1 MSDRSPVL
9 VTRSLAD
16 EVMRYLDEHCLVT
29 LNDEDRPMQRDRLLA
44 EVKGK
49 RGLLPMLTDRI
60 DEELLD
66 AAGPDLAV
74 VANYAVGYDN
84 VNVASCTERGV
95 LVTNTPDV
103 LTDATADMTW
113 SLILA
118 ASRRLG
124 EGERLIRAG
133 HSWGWA
139 PDFML
144 GREVTGKTLGVV
156 GMGRIGQAV
165 AARARGFRMRLLYHS
180 RTRKRDAEAALGAE
194 YRDLPA
200 LLSEADIVSVHVSLS
215 DETHHLFGADEF
227 RAMKPTAVFVNTT
240 RGAVVDEEALAY
252 ALERSEI
259 FAAGLDVYER
269 EPEIHVGLLSL
280 DNVVLAPHL
289 GSATVET
296 RTAMGMLAAENLVA
310 ALEGRSPP
318 SLVNPEAVERPA

>member
-1 MSDRSPVL
+1 MIERPPVL
-9 VTRSLAD
+9 VTRSLAA
-16 EVMRYLDEHCLVT
+16 EVMRYLDEHCLTT
-29 LNDEDRPMQRDRLLA
+29 LNDEDRPMARDRLLA

-49 RGLLPMLTDRI
+49 HGLLPMLTDRI

-74 VANYAVGYDN
+74 VANFAVGYDN
-84 VNVASCTERGV
+84 VDVAACTGRGV
-95 LVTNTPDV
+95 VVTNTPDV
-103 LTDATADMTW
+103 LTDATADMAW

-118 ASRRLG
+118 ASRRVG
-124 EGERLIRAG
+124 EGERLIRDG
-133 HSWGWA
+133 RPWGWA

-165 AARARGFRMRLLYHS
+165 AARARGFRMRILYHS
-180 RTRKRDAEAALGAE
+180 RTRSPDAEAALGAE

-200 LLSEADIVSVHVSLS
+200 LLTEADIVSVHVSLS
-215 DETHHLFGADEF
+215 AETHHLFGPKEF

-240 RGAVVDEEALAY
+240 RGAVVDEEALAQ
-252 ALERSEI
+252 ALKQGEI

-269 EPEIHVGLLSL
+269 EPEVHPNLLGL
-280 DNVVLAPHL
+280 DNVVLVPHL

-310 ALEGRSPP
+310 SLEGRRPP
-318 SLVNPEAVERPA
+318 SIVNPEVLGRPA